1 MSEPKTQTTEVKPC
15 GKCGCT
21 KAYAGSDDD
30 SWSCAECGL
39 SRYGRIALAKPL
51 KPEVASILHE
61 MRDWILHE
69 YSLPIMEA
77 HHDGH
82 PVESCAR
89 RIYDK
94 ICKAIEEQEK

>member
-1 MSEPKTQTTEVKPC
+1 MADKSQTTDEL
-15 GKCGCT
+15 
-21 KAYAGSDDD
+21 Y
-30 SWSCAECGL
+30 
-39 SRYGRIALAKPL
+39 
-51 KPEVASILHE
+51 VASGLLHE

-82 PVESCAR
+82 PIEPCAR

-94 ICKAIEEQEK
+94 ICKAIEEQAQDYRDRHPSRAV

>member
-1 MSEPKTQTTEVKPC
+1 MTQRT
-15 GKCGCT
+15 
-21 KAYAGSDDD
+21 
-30 SWSCAECGL
+30 
-39 SRYGRIALAKPL
+39 
-51 KPEVASILHE
+51 SILHE

-82 PVESCAR
+82 PIEHCAR

-94 ICKAIEEQEK
+94 ICKAIEETETESGASKFRCSECGKPFGIEQGCNDHIREKHEGDGLCVMKQ